1 MIKGKK
7 LIIHVF
13 NIHDHLFINS
23 HNYLFIYL
31 IVNRG
36 SYKIEGKSISQRIE
50 SLKKVKDSKN

>member
-1 MIKGKK
+1 VIKGKK

-13 NIHDHLFINS
+13 HIHDHLFINS

-36 SYKIEGKSISQRIE
+36 SYKIEGKGIS
-50 SLKKVKDSKN
+50 